1 VQQQH
6 TGKVGKF
13 NFPMFTLFSCLRM
26 LSTKN
31 TKIGSVF
38 TKLFK
43 I

>member
-1 VQQQH
+1 
-6 TGKVGKF
+6 
-13 NFPMFTLFSCLRM
+13 